1 MAEAY
6 ICSLSKVQRHAEIC
20 KEINKLYELLLTRL
34 NVIKECWDVS
44 VASADPKKDAK
55 AILAPL
61 SKDIKGGKSSSMA
74 DFDALYPQ
82 VVLIKAS
89 S

>member
-1 MAEAY
+1 M
-6 ICSLSKVQRHAEIC
+6 
-20 KEINKLYELLLTRL
+20 
-34 NVIKECWDVS
+34 S

-74 DFDALYPQ
+74 DFDELYSQ
-82 VVLIKAS
+82 VETSAMVACRLS
-89 S
+89 R